1 MVKTSIFW
9 FRRDL
14 RLTDNCGLYNALK
27 SGNKIIPIFIFDTN
41 ILDKLDD
48 KYDKR
53 VNFIY
58 KTLEEIQNKLVENG
72 TSLIIKIGKPKEI
85 WENLINEFEID
96 SVYTNHDYEPY
107 AISRDKEIKEFLNSK
122 NIEFYSFKDQVI
134 FEKDE
139 ILSGQNKPYTVY
151 TPYKNKWK
159 EKISSTK
166 IEEFESEKLLS
177 NLLKMKPSKIP
188 TLNEIGF
195 EKVNLEIP
203 EKKINIELLSS
214 YADKRDFPSINCTSK
229 FGVHLRFGTVSI
241 RKLVK
246 LAQEFSEVWLNE
258 LIWREFFMMILYNF
272 PHVENNSFRSEY
284 DNIKWINNEDDFEKW
299 CNGKTGYPI
308 VDAGM
313 RELNETGYMH
323 NRVRMITAS
332 FLTKHLLIDW
342 RKGER
347 YFAKKLLDFELS
359 ANNGNWQWAAG
370 TGCDAAPYFRIFNPE
385 SQTQKFDKD
394 LKYIKKWVPEY
405 GTIKYIKPIIDHSFA
420 RERALKAY
428 KEALGK
434 ND

>member
-1 MVKTSIFW
+1 MIKTSIFW

-48 KYDKR
+48 KYDRR
-53 VNFIY
+53 VNYIY
-58 KTLEEIQNKLVENG
+58 KTLEDIQNTFVENG

-159 EKISSTK
+159 EKFFSTK
-166 IEEFESEKLLS
+166 IEDFESERLLS
-177 NLLKMKPSKIP
+177 NLLKMKPSKLP

-195 EKVNLEIP
+195 EKVKLEIP
-203 EKKINIELLSS
+203 EKKINIELLRS
-214 YADKRDFPSINCTSK
+214 YADKRDFPSINGTSK
-229 FGVHLRFGTVSI
+229 FGIHLRFGTVSI

>member
-1 MVKTSIFW
+1 MIKTSIFW

-48 KYDKR
+48 KYDRR

-96 SVYTNHDYEPY
+96 SVYTNHDYDPY
-107 AISRDKEIKEFLNSK
+107 AINRDKEIKEFLNSK

-159 EKISSTK
+159 EKFFSTK

-177 NLLKMKPSKIP
+177 NLLKMKPSKLP

-203 EKKINIELLSS
+203 EKKINIELLRS
-214 YADKRDFPSINCTSK
+214 YADKRDFPSINGTSK

-420 RERALKAY
+420 RERALKTY